1 MIRDLS
7 KGYGGYDSHSD
18 DPNKRQLFDGPP
30 FFVTRIVPALYDVIL
45 LPTEMNEA
53 SLIAYSEHQACSNKL
68 DACLVLSE
76 NRGLWFTPE
85 GGKSFSS
92 HTPWGGILMTGGLK
106 TCREFYTSAE
116 LEDRES
122 RLDVIVG
129 EARRRGGYIH
139 GDPRHG
145 GRPATEQE
153 LENLSG
159 TGSSGVPKGLVE
171 CPNCGGLKG
180 ECLGTVEHYK
190 KSILPVH
197 CQCDNNNRCARCGNV
212 LYERKLSSNYFE
224 PSDGRIWY
232 VPGFCCFDHVCPD
245 FV

>member
-7 KGYGGYDSHSD
+7 KGYGGHDSHSD
-18 DPNKRQLFDGPP
+18 DLNKRRLFDGFPY
-30 FFVTRIVPALYDVIL
+30 FLTRIVPALYDVIL

-53 SLIAYSEHQACSNKL
+53 SLIGYSEHQACSNKL

-116 LEDRES
+116 LEERAS

-129 EARRRGGYIH
+129 EARRRGGYIR
-139 GDPRHG
+139 GDPSHG

-153 LENLSG
+153 LEDLSG
-159 TGSSGVPKGLVE
+159 EGPGGAPKGLVV
-171 CPNCGGLKG
+171 CPNCGGLRG
-180 ECLGTVEHYK
+180 ECLGTAERYK
-190 KSILPVH
+190 TSVLPVS
-197 CQCDNNNRCARCGNV
+197 CRCDNNNRCARCGSS
-212 LYERKLSSNYFE
+212 LHEWKLSSNYFE

-245 FV
+245 LV

>member
-18 DPNKRQLFDGPP
+18 GPNKRQLFDGFPY
-30 FFVTRIVPALYDVIL
+30 FVTRIVPALYDVIL

-116 LEDRES
+116 LEERAS

-153 LENLSG
+153 LEKSASRLDVKVGEASRRSGYINGDPSHGGRPATEQELESLSYEG
-159 TGSSGVPKGLVE
+159 PGGVPKGLVA
-171 CPNCGGLKG
+171 CPKCG
-180 ECLGTVEHYK
+180 
-190 KSILPVH
+190 
-197 CQCDNNNRCARCGNV
+197 
-212 LYERKLSSNYFE
+212 
-224 PSDGRIWY
+224 
-232 VPGFCCFDHVCPD
+232 
-245 FV
+245 